1 MDYKATLQLPQTDFP
16 MRGDLPKREPAWLAQ
31 WDAARRYAQIQL
43 RTAQREK
50 TFILHDG
57 PPYANGAIHLG
68 HAVNKIL
75 KDIVVRSRLLAG
87 YRAPYVPGWDCHG
100 LPIEI
105 AVERK
110 FGKAGDKLD
119 AAAFRQ
125 KCREYA
131 AAQIELQRADFK
143 RLGVL
148 GDWERPYRTMD
159 FSYEAGMLRAL
170 ATIVERGHVIRGFK
184 PVHWCFDCGSALAE
198 AEIEYQEKDS
208 PAIDVAFDAVDGK
221 ALAAR
226 FGVDAGDAIV
236 AVPIWTT
243 TPWTLPANQAVAL
256 NADLDY
262 SLISGPPRNGRRV
275 LLVVSTLLADVCAK
289 RYGAIEGDSPASI
302 RHGKPVHGS
311 DLTGRPGQPLT
322 LLRHPFDDRQVPLIL
337 GDHVS
342 AEDGTGAVHTA
353 PGHGQEDFAVGQLY
367 GLPVVNPVDGR
378 GVFLPATGLFAGQHV
393 WKANATIVETL
404 RERGVLLAHVP
415 LRHSYPHCWRHR
427 TPVIFR
433 ATPQWFIGMDVA
445 GLRADAL
452 AAITNDVQWFPEWGA
467 ARIHGMV
474 AERPDWCISRQRV
487 WGVPLAFFVDKE
499 GQPHPKTAEFIE
511 KIASDIEER
520 GVDAW
525 FDLDPA
531 TLLGA
536 EAGRYEKVSDI
547 LDVWFDSGT
556 THAAVLRQRPDL
568 AFPADLY
575 LEGSDQH
582 RGWFQSSLL
591 ASTAAYGT
599 APYREVL
606 THGFAVDASGHKM
619 SKSRGNIVSPQ
630 QVTGT
635 LGADVLRLWVAAT
648 DYSAEMSVSPEIL
661 NRVSDSYRRIRNTAR
676 YLLANLSGFDPGTAL
691 PASALLP
698 LDAWAVTR
706 AARLQEDIVAAYDAF
721 QFHLIYQRLHQFC
734 VVDMGGFYLD
744 VLKDRLY
751 TLPAGHPARR
761 SAQTAI
767 YHLLEAFVR
776 WIAPILSFTA
786 DELWRYMPG
795 AREASVFLT
804 TFHTLPEVVR
814 ADGLDDTGFWGRIL
828 AVREQVGPELER
840 LRAAG
845 TIGSSLDADVRLF
858 AAADLKAELDR
869 LGPELRFVLITSG
882 AQVLPDTA
890 RPTEAVATALPGLH
904 VLVTAANGRKCVRC
918 WHRTTDVGYAA
929 DHPELCARCATNVAG
944 PGEVRVIA

>member
-1 MDYKATLQLPQTDFP
+1 MASEKDYKNTLNLPQTGFP
-16 MRGDLPKREPAWLAQ
+16 MKANLAAREPEQLQRWQELGLYERMRAS
-31 WDAARRYAQIQL
+31 ARGRPRYV
-43 RTAQREK
+43 
-50 TFILHDG
+50 LHDG
-57 PPYANGAIHLG
+57 PPYANGDIHIG

-75 KDIVVRSRLLAG
+75 KDIIVKSKGLAG
-87 YRAPYVPGWDCHG
+87 FDAPYVPGWDCHG
-100 LPIEI
+100 LPIEQM
-105 AVERK
+105 VEKKIGRVGAK
-110 FGKAGDKLD
+110 VD
-119 AAAFRQ
+119 ARTFRAA
-125 KCREYA
+125 CREYA
-131 AAQIELQRADFK
+131 ARQVAAQAEDFQ
-143 RLGVL
+143 RLGVF
-148 GDWERPYRTMD
+148 GDWQHPYLTMD
-159 FSYEAGMLRAL
+159 HRFEAEILRAL
-170 ATIVERGHVIRGFK
+170 GRIFTKGHVYRSRR
-184 PVHWCFDCGSALAE
+184 PVHWCLDCRSALAE
-198 AEIEYQEKDS
+198 AEVEYEDR
-208 PAIDVAFDAVDGK
+208 PANAIDVRFPLDDE

-226 FGVDAGDAIV
+226 VGGSAGPGRVSIV
-236 AVPIWTT
+236 IWTT
-243 TPWTLPANQAVAL
+243 TPWTLPANEAVAL
-256 NADLDY
+256 GARIEYALVRTATER
-262 SLISGPPRNGRRV
+262 LIVAHALLEPAMQRYGESYQV
-275 LLVVSTLLADVCAK
+275 LAVVPGSTLEGLLAQHPLIK
-289 RYGAIEGDSPASI
+289 
-302 RHGKPVHGS
+302 GK
-311 DLTGRPGQPLT
+311 
-322 LLRHPFDDRQVPLIL
+322 QVPVIL
-337 GDHVS
+337 AHHVTTE
-342 AEDGTGAVHTA
+342 AGTGAVHTA
-353 PGHGQEDFAVGQLY
+353 PGHGVEDYVAGLKY
-367 GLPVVNPVDGR
+367 DLPVTNPVDARGCFVAGTVLVEGQSVIEADERIIAALRGNGR
-378 GVFLPATGLFAGQHV
+378 LMHAT
-393 WKANATIVETL
+393 TL
-404 RERGVLLAHVP
+404 T
-415 LRHSYPHCWRHR
+415 HSAPHCWRHK
-427 TPVIFR
+427 TPTIFR
-433 ATPQWFIGMDVA
+433 ATSQWFIGMDRQ
-445 GLRADAL
+445 GLRQAAL
-452 AAITNDVQWFPEWGA
+452 AEIDRVHWVPSWGRD
-467 ARIHGMV
+467 RIAGMV
-474 AERPDWCISRQRV
+474 ESRPDWCISRQRV

-511 KIASDIEER
+511 KIASDIEGR

-531 TLLGA
+531 TFLGA
-536 EAGRYEKVSDI
+536 EAGHYEKVNDI

-556 THAAVLRQRPDL
+556 THAAVLRARPDL

-676 YLLANLSGFDPGTAL
+676 YLLANLSGFEPGTAI
-691 PASALLP
+691 PGSALLP

-751 TLPAGHPARR
+751 TLPAAHPARR

-814 ADGLDDTGFWGRIL
+814 ADGLDDTGFWERIL

-840 LRAAG
+840 LRVAG
-845 TIGSSLDADVRLF
+845 VIGSSLDAEVQLF

-869 LGPELRFVLITSG
+869 LGPELRFVLITSN
-882 AQVLPDTA
+882 ACVLPDTP
-890 RPTEAVATALPGLH
+890 RPTGAVATGLPGLH

-918 WHRTTDVGYAA
+918 WHRTPDVGSAA

>member
-1 MDYKATLQLPQTDFP
+1 MASENDYKSTLNLPQTGFP
-16 MRGDLPKREPAWLAQ
+16 MKANLAAREPEQLQRWQELGLYERMRASAKG
-31 WDAARRYAQIQL
+31 RPRYV
-43 RTAQREK
+43 
-50 TFILHDG
+50 LHDG
-57 PPYANGAIHLG
+57 PPYANGDIHIG

-75 KDIVVRSRLLAG
+75 KDIIVKSKGLAG
-87 YRAPYVPGWDCHG
+87 FDAPYVPGWDCHG
-100 LPIEI
+100 LPIEQM
-105 AVERK
+105 VEKKIGRVGAK
-110 FGKAGDKLD
+110 VD
-119 AAAFRQ
+119 ARTFRAA
-125 KCREYA
+125 CREYA
-131 AAQIELQRADFK
+131 ARQVAAQAKDFQ
-143 RLGVL
+143 RLGVF
-148 GDWERPYRTMD
+148 GDWQHPYLTMD
-159 FSYEAGMLRAL
+159 HRFEAEILRAL
-170 ATIVERGHVIRGFK
+170 GRIFAKGHVYRSRR
-184 PVHWCFDCGSALAE
+184 PVHWCLDCRSALAE
-198 AEIEYQEKDS
+198 AEVEYEDRAAN
-208 PAIDVAFDAVDGK
+208 AIDVRFPLDNT

-226 FGVDAGDAIV
+226 VGGSAGRGRVSIV
-236 AVPIWTT
+236 IWTT
-243 TPWTLPANQAVAL
+243 TPWTLPANEAVAL
-256 NADLDY
+256 GADIEYALVQTATER
-262 SLISGPPRNGRRV
+262 LIVARA
-275 LLVVSTLLADVCAK
+275 LLAPAMQ
-289 RYGAIEGDSPASI
+289 RYGESYQVLTVIPGRALEGLLAQHPLIEGK
-302 RHGKPVHGS
+302 HVPV
-311 DLTGRPGQPLT
+311 
-322 LLRHPFDDRQVPLIL
+322 IL
-337 GDHVS
+337 AHHVTT
-342 AEDGTGAVHTA
+342 ETGTGAVHTA
-353 PGHGQEDFAVGQLY
+353 PGHGAEDYVAGLKY
-367 GLPVVNPVDGR
+367 GLAVTNPVDARGCFVAGTVLVEGLSVREADERIIEALRGNGR
-378 GVFLPATGLFAGQHV
+378 LMYAT
-393 WKANATIVETL
+393 TL
-404 RERGVLLAHVP
+404 T
-415 LRHSYPHCWRHR
+415 HSAPHCWRHK
-427 TPVIFR
+427 TPTIFR
-433 ATPQWFIGMDVA
+433 ATSQWFIGMDRQ
-445 GLRADAL
+445 GLRQAAL
-452 AAITNDVQWFPEWGA
+452 AEIDRVRWVPSWGQD
-467 ARIHGMV
+467 RIAGMV
-474 AERPDWCISRQRV
+474 GSRPDWCISRQRV

-511 KIASDIEER
+511 KIASDIEQR

-698 LDAWAVTR
+698 LDVWAVTR

-751 TLPAGHPARR
+751 TLPVGHPARR

-795 AREASVFLT
+795 VREASVFLT